1 MSEKIVQRDVVPMYE
16 EGMSKYSIAVNRI
29 RAIPNTIDG
38 LKPIQRRII
47 YQAYVDHMIGPSNK
61 KKSNKLA
68 GQIMGLLHPHGDP
81 YPSFVPMV
89 AWYKTKYPPLFG
101 HGNWGNPNTP
111 EPASSRYTETALSK
125 FGYDIF
131 CEDLQRSKHSVTWV
145 DTYLRDGTKE
155 PEYLPVRLP
164 MLLINGGFGI
174 GLGLQFYCAPHNLS
188 EVVKA
193 TRDLLKNPQNDVVLV
208 PDFCQELEILNTD
221 WKQLSHTGRGV
232 FKVRGKITE
241 EHNKKGEVIL
251 HVVSL
256 PDNISGSKVYDK
268 ILAMYEDKQLPM
280 VKDVLR
286 NLDKRGCPDI
296 IIHLRQGADPN
307 YVKQVLYAKTEI
319 MSTVSVNFE
328 AVAPNGIDIKRY
340 SYKEYLLEFIEQR
353 MEVKFKLYCNL
364 LQQALTRFN
373 TIDAYIKV
381 LESGKVESII
391 RMIRKAK
398 GTEDRPLVEY
408 IIKSCKMTD
417 LQAKF
422 IINAP
427 LSRLSAG
434 YLVKYRKERS
444 ELDKKIKVYT
454 AMVTDD
460 GSLIKAEIDQELVEL
475 EQKYRTPRL
484 CKVIDSD
491 KENEI
496 PKGTFIV
503 AITEKN
509 FIRKLP
515 DGSKVNVVRKDKP
528 KHILKV
534 DNAENILIFDNKGK
548 VFSLPV
554 SKIPICDK
562 TNAGTDVRI
571 LIRKLTSEI
580 TAVYYEPIFTKIA
593 KSTNKHYLVM
603 LTKQNVIK
611 KLDIKDFTNVTPSGL
626 IYTKLKDQTDEVVSI
641 ILAQH
646 NADVLI
652 TNDKKVLRAPLKEV
666 SEMKRN
672 AVGVR
677 AMSGNLFMNSMSIIY
692 PKTKYLVAVT
702 KDGKVNKF
710 AQDTF
715 ACHKRGTGGNNVVK
729 LSDNDALYGIYG
741 VDDGDHMHVLTAN
754 GVVDIDTTTIKTK
767 STVAA
772 GTKMIKSEI
781 LKIDIVR

>member
-1 MSEKIVQRDVVPMYE
+1 
-16 EGMSKYSIAVNRI
+16 
-29 RAIPNTIDG
+29 
-38 LKPIQRRII
+38 
-47 YQAYVDHMIGPSNK
+47 
-61 KKSNKLA
+61 
-68 GQIMGLLHPHGDP
+68 
-81 YPSFVPMV
+81 
-89 AWYKTKYPPLFG
+89 
-101 HGNWGNPNTP
+101 
-111 EPASSRYTETALSK
+111 
-125 FGYDIF
+125 
-131 CEDLQRSKHSVTWV
+131 
-145 DTYLRDGTKE
+145 
-155 PEYLPVRLP
+155 
-164 MLLINGGFGI
+164 
-174 GLGLQFYCAPHNLS
+174 
-188 EVVKA
+188 
-193 TRDLLKNPQNDVVLV
+193 
-208 PDFCQELEILNTD
+208 
-221 WKQLSHTGRGV
+221 
-232 FKVRGKITE
+232 
-241 EHNKKGEVIL
+241 
-251 HVVSL
+251 
-256 PDNISGSKVYDK
+256 
-268 ILAMYEDKQLPM
+268 
-280 VKDVLR
+280 
-286 NLDKRGCPDI
+286 
-296 IIHLRQGADPN
+296 
-307 YVKQVLYAKTEI
+307 
-319 MSTVSVNFE
+319 
-328 AVAPNGIDIKRY
+328 
-340 SYKEYLLEFIEQR
+340 
-353 MEVKFKLYCNL
+353 
-364 LQQALTRFN
+364 
-373 TIDAYIKV
+373 
-381 LESGKVESII
+381 
-391 RMIRKAK
+391 
-398 GTEDRPLVEY
+398 
-408 IIKSCKMTD
+408 
-417 LQAKF
+417 
-422 IINAP
+422 
-427 LSRLSAG
+427 
-434 YLVKYRKERS
+434 
-444 ELDKKIKVYT
+444 
-454 AMVTDD
+454 MVTDD

-509 FIRKLP
+509 FVRKLP

-754 GVVDIDTTTIKTK
+754 GVVDIDTTSIKTK